1 MTMTQIIAEKMWEK
15 IEPLIRKNR
24 EEKDKK
30 KKKSGRPRS
39 DEKKAFTAIV
49 YVLRTGSQWTEIP
62 TIYGSKSTI
71 HRYFQEWTEAGVF
84 TDAWKK
90 GLKKYDE
97 KVGIDWQWQA
107 ADGAMTKA
115 PLGGEATGKNP
126 TDRAKSGTK
135 RSILVDSKGVPLAI
149 VVSGANTNDHLLL
162 EQTLLNIQ
170 AKPSIWIQLLILLGI
185 FRKHICLDK
194 AYDNEPSYK
203 TLACFGYSEHVAK
216 KGQNLKDL
224 PKKPGQKARRWVVEL
239 VHSWI
244 NRFRKLLV
252 RFEKSQQSYLAFLH
266 LACSIICFRKSGL
279 LG

>member
-1 MTMTQIIAEKMWEK
+1 MTMTEMIAEDMWKK
-15 IEPLIRKNR
+15 IEPMIKKINEER
-24 EEKDKK
+24 ESRKK
-30 KKKSGRPRS
+30 KKVKRRS
-39 DEKKAFTAIV
+39 DEKKVFTGII
-49 YVLRTGSQWTEIP
+49 YVLRTGIQWTEIP
-62 TIYGSKSTI
+62 RIYGSKSTI
-71 HRYFQEWTEAGVF
+71 HRYFQEWSKLGVF

-90 GLKKYDE
+90 GLKEYEE
-97 KVGIDWQWQA
+97 KVGIDWKWQA

-115 PLGGEATGKNP
+115 PLGGEETGKNP
-126 TDRAKSGTK
+126 TDRAKIGTK
-135 RSILVDSKGVPLAI
+135 RSLLVDSKGIPLAI

-170 AKPSIWIQLLILLGI
+170 AKPSIWIQLLTLLGI

-203 TLACFGYSEHVAK
+203 TLASFGYSEHVAK
-216 KGQNLKDL
+216 KGQNPKDL
-224 PKKPGQKARRWVVEL
+224 LKKPGQKPRRWVVE
-239 VHSWI
+239 VAHSWI

-266 LACSIICFRKSGL
+266 LACSIICFRKARL